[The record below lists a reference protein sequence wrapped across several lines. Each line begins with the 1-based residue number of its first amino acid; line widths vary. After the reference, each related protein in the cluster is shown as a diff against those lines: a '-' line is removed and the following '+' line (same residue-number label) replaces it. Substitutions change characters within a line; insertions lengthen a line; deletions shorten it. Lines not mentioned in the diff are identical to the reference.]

1 MTLALK
7 FPVENWA
14 LILPRDKTKY
24 SVNESTCCSCSK
36 LQALPGFIYIK
47 LWIFI
52 NFNII
57 WDKPKPVTS
66 LPVRVNWKNK
76 INAVFEVLI
85 MM

>member
-24 SVNESTCCSCSK
+24 SVNESCSK
-36 LQALPGFIYIK
+36 LQTLPGFIYLK

-66 LPVRVNWKNK
+66 LPVRINWKIK